1 MKCTFHILSYVIAI
15 LATITTSIAQ
25 NDFPAAFGH
34 LVENREN
41 LWLFTDVLQERG
53 FTWRNLQEDAVQAA
67 FSSMSNHVDEAV
79 AMLPVVLTNDF
90 QRELFLHMP
99 GHAGTNALLRIWD
112 SLLNISETNSVL
124 CPPVL
129 VDSFWCQRTTPL
141 DQYVIFFYDLPVC
154 QSLLIRTR
162 NLLPEGTE
170 RRSYLDSVLSG
181 AAATESRAYFIDS
194 GEGLP
199 PFLQGNE

>member
-1 MKCTFHILSYVIAI
+1 MRT
-15 LATITTSIAQ
+15 
-25 NDFPAAFGH
+25 
-34 LVENREN
+34 
-41 LWLFTDVLQERG
+41 
-53 FTWRNLQEDAVQAA
+53 A

-90 QRELFLHMP
+90 QRELFLHMT
-99 GHAGTNALLRIWD
+99 GHAGTNAFFRVWDGLLGIA
-112 SLLNISETNSVL
+112 ETNAVL
-124 CPPVL
+124 CPPTL
-129 VDSFWCQRTTPL
+129 IDNYWSQGTTPL

-154 QSLLIRTR
+154 QSLLMRTR

-181 AAATESRAYFIDS
+181 AAATESRAYLIDS

-199 PFLQGNE
+199 PFAIEGN